1 MTREGGPERAPG
13 GARLPGLDVL
23 RGLGALSVLAFHY
36 TTRFGLIFEHPT
48 APFFDVPWGQRG
60 VELFFVIS
68 GFSIERSVASAG
80 SAREFLIARAV
91 RLYPTF
97 WAALAITFAVT
108 SLFDLPER
116 SVPLSAA
123 LVNLTMIPASLRSP
137 LVDAAYWTLERELRF
152 YLLPLALLW
161 VGRQRFTLHVLL
173 GAVAVQALSYSAQGV
188 PRLLDDLLNVGWAHL
203 FAGGALLAR
212 LRARPS
218 AGVVAGLALC
228 VGSSYLVGPTQCAWG
243 AVALAL
249 VWLATGPLA
258 RVNVRALALLGEL
271 SFPLYLV
278 HQYVGYVV
286 MRGLYARGASTGA
299 GILAA
304 TAVALGL
311 GAALHF
317 RVEKPCLAWLGRRRS
332 QRGA

>member
-1 MTREGGPERAPG
+1 
-13 GARLPGLDVL
+13 VL
-23 RGLGALSVLAFHY
+23 RGLGALAVLAFHF
-36 TTRFGLIFEHPT
+36 TTRFGIIFEHPT
-48 APFFDVPWGQRG
+48 PPWVDVPWGQRG

-80 SAREFLIARAV
+80 SAREFLVARAV

-108 SLFDLPER
+108 SLFTLPER
-116 SVPLSAA
+116 SVSLSAA
-123 LVNLTMIPASLRSP
+123 LVNLTMVPASLRTP

-152 YLLPLALLW
+152 YLLPLALLGM
-161 VGRQRFTLHVLL
+161 GRQRFTLHALL
-173 GAVAVQALSYSAQGV
+173 GAVAVQALSYSTPVV
-188 PRLLDDLLNVGWAHL
+188 PRLVDDLLNVGWAHL

-212 LRARPS
+212 LRDRPS
-218 AGVVAGLALC
+218 AGVVAGLALS
-228 VGSSYLVGPTQCAWG
+228 VASSWLVGPAQCAWG
-243 AVALAL
+243 LVALAL

-258 RVNVRALALLGEL
+258 RVRFRPLALLGEL

-286 MRGLYARGASTGA
+286 MRGLYARGASTGV

-304 TAVALGL
+304 TAVALCL
-311 GAALHF
+311 GAVLHF
-317 RVEKPCLAWLGRRRS
+317 RVERPCLAWLRRRRS
-332 QRGA
+332 RGGA